1 MAILIKQKKGQAAPL
16 FVQTMC
22 WIMLLWF
29 ILLSITLGLTM
40 RYSLDTL
47 QDKIDD
53 TLRSMV
59 TSIATSP
66 AVRQSVEAGVCDPVL
81 MEYLDD
87 LVDSMEDLDIITIA
101 DRSATRIYHINK
113 ERIGEKFVGG
123 DEGRVLEGESYFSD
137 ATGTMGYQ
145 HRFFYPVTDEA
156 GAVTGFVMAST
167 TQSRMNELRNQIAA
181 TYGKLALI
189 LTACTLAFSGGF
201 AVFLNRLLRGARPE
215 DVMKTYLTQSD
226 VLNSLDEG
234 LISLDPSGRVRLVNQ
249 AAQKT
254 LGRKEALLLG
264 EDVDSLLLLENGR
277 SLKGTEGENLATSHP
292 NILVNSLQVKN
303 STRWARQ
310 VLILKDKSELRR
322 QAEQLGGTR
331 HIVNTLRA
339 NNHEFLNKL
348 QVIAGFL
355 QMDRPQD
362 ALAYIGS
369 VSAEH
374 AQTVA
379 PVMQLVHNA
388 SVAALI
394 LGKLDNMR
402 ELDIR
407 LTLLANSHL
416 PEHSRYLSTH
426 ELVTVVGN
434 LLENAIEAV
443 NAQPPGA
450 DRSVVL
456 QLNEEET
463 GLLIVISDS
472 GVGIRE
478 EDLPHIFETGY
489 STKAHHGRGVG
500 MALVKSVTDR
510 HGGILE
516 VDSEPGSG
524 TTFTLIINRPRGG
537 QI

>member
-1 MAILIKQKKGQAAPL
+1 MATLLKRKKGQAAPL

-29 ILLSITLGLTM
+29 ILLSITLALTL

-47 QDKIDD
+47 HEKIDD
-53 TLRSMV
+53 TLSSMV
-59 TSIATSP
+59 TTIATSP
-66 AVRQSVEAGVCDPVL
+66 TVRVSVEAGVCDPLLV
-81 MEYLDD
+81 EYLDD
-87 LVDSMEDLDIITIA
+87 LVESMQDLDVITIA
-101 DRSATRIYHINK
+101 DRNSTRIYHINK
-113 ERIGEKFVGG
+113 ELIGLQFVGG
-123 DEGRVLEGESYFSD
+123 DEAPALEGTSYFSD

-145 HRFFYPVTDEA
+145 HRFFHPVRDDQGT
-156 GAVTGFVMAST
+156 VIGFVMAST
-167 TQSRMNELRNQIAA
+167 THTRMDELRNHIAA
-181 TYGKLALI
+181 TYGKLMLI
-189 LTACTLAFSGGF
+189 LTACTLVFSAFF
-201 AVFLNRLLRGARPE
+201 AVYLNRILRGVRPE
-215 DVMKTYLTQSD
+215 DVMRTYLTQND

-234 LISLDPSGRVRLVNQ
+234 LISLDPEGHVRLVNQ
-249 AAQKT
+249 AAEKM
-254 LGRKEALLLG
+254 LGRKEALLLRA
-264 EDVDSLLLLENGR
+264 DIDSLLLQENGI
-277 SLKGTEGENLATSHP
+277 SLKGTEGENLPTSHP
-292 NILVNSLQVKN
+292 NILLNSLKVAN
-303 STRWARQ
+303 SSHWARQ

-348 QVIAGFL
+348 QIIAGFL

-362 ALAYIGS
+362 ALAYIGH
-369 VSAEH
+369 VSEEH
-374 AQTVA
+374 AQTIA

-388 SVAALI
+388 NVAALI

-407 LTLLANSHL
+407 LTLLGNSHL

-443 NAQPPGA
+443 NAQPPIA
-450 DRSVVL
+450 DRSVVM
-456 QLNEEET
+456 QLTEDET
-463 GLLIVISDS
+463 GLLIVLSDS

-478 EDLPHIFETGY
+478 EDLPHIFDTGY

-510 HGGILE
+510 HGGMLE

-524 TTFTLIINRPRGG
+524 TTFTLIFNRPRGG
-537 QI
+537 IV

>member
-1 MAILIKQKKGQAAPL
+1 MATLIKRKKGQAAPL

-29 ILLSITLGLTM
+29 ILLSITLGLTL

-47 QDKIDD
+47 REKIDD
-53 TLRSMV
+53 TLRAMV
-59 TSIATSP
+59 TTIATSP
-66 AVRQSVEAGVCDPVL
+66 AVKASLEIGVCDPEL
-81 MEYLDD
+81 MDYLDN
-87 LVDSMEDLDIITIA
+87 LVASMNDLDVITIA
-101 DRSATRIYHINK
+101 DEHSTRIYHINK
-113 ERIGEKFVGG
+113 ERIGEQFVGG
-123 DEGRVLEGESYFSD
+123 DEGPVLAGESYFSD

-145 HRFFYPVTDEA
+145 HRYFYPVTDE
-156 GAVTGFVMAST
+156 GGTVIGFVMAST
-167 TQSRMNELRNQIAA
+167 TQSRMDELRNHIGS
-181 TYGKLALI
+181 TYGKLLLI
-189 LTACTLAFSGGF
+189 LTVCTLVFSAGL
-201 AVFLNRLLRGARPE
+201 ALYLNRVLRGARPE
-215 DVMKTYLTQSD
+215 DVMKTYLTQND

-234 LISLDPSGRVRLVNQ
+234 LISLDPRGRVRLVNQ
-249 AAQKT
+249 AAEET
-254 LGRKEALLLG
+254 LGRREETLLGADVDTLLLG
-264 EDVDSLLLLENGR
+264 ENGE
-277 SLKGTEGENLATSHP
+277 SLKGAEGENLATNRS

-331 HIVNTLRA
+331 HIVSALRA
-339 NNHEFLNKL
+339 NNHEFINKL

-355 QMDRPQD
+355 QMERPQE
-362 ALAYIGS
+362 ALAYIGHIS
-369 VSAEH
+369 EEH
-374 AQTVA
+374 AQTIT

-407 LTLLANSHL
+407 LTLLANSSL

-443 NAQPPGA
+443 NAQPPGT

-456 QLNEEET
+456 QITEDET

-478 EDLPHIFETGY
+478 EDLPNIFDSGY
-489 STKAHHGRGVG
+489 STKAKHGRGVG
-500 MALVKSVTDR
+500 MALVKSAVDR

-537 QI
+537 AV

>member
-1 MAILIKQKKGQAAPL
+1 MATLLKRKKGQAAPL

-47 QDKIDD
+47 QEKIDD

-59 TSIATSP
+59 TTIAISP
-66 AVRQSVEAGVCDPVL
+66 TVRESVDAGVCDPL
-81 MEYLDD
+81 LLEYLDD
-87 LVDSMEDLDIITIA
+87 LVDSMQDLDVITIA
-101 DRSATRIYHINK
+101 DNHATRIYHINK
-113 ERIGEKFVGG
+113 DLIGQQFVGG
-123 DEGRVLEGESYFSD
+123 DEGPVLEGESYFSD

-145 HRFFYPVTDEA
+145 HRFFHPVTNDR
-156 GAVTGFVMAST
+156 GDVIGFVMAST
-167 TQSRMNELRNQIAA
+167 THTRMDQLRNHIAA
-181 TYGKLALI
+181 TYGKLLLI
-189 LTACTLAFSGGF
+189 LTVCTLVFSAGF
-201 AVFLNRLLRGARPE
+201 AVYLNRILRGVRPE
-215 DVMKTYLTQSD
+215 DVMKTYLTQND

-234 LISLDPSGRVRLVNQ
+234 LISLDPTGQVRLVNQ
-249 AAQKT
+249 AAEAA

-264 EDVDSLLLLENGR
+264 MDVDSLLLDQNGQ
-277 SLKGTEGENLATSHP
+277 SLKGIEGENLPTSHP
-292 NILVNSLQVKN
+292 NILLNSLKVSN
-303 STRWARQ
+303 STHWARQ

-331 HIVNTLRA
+331 HIVSALRA
-339 NNHEFLNKL
+339 NNHEFINKL

-355 QMDRPQD
+355 QMDRPQE
-362 ALAYIGS
+362 ALAYIGNI
-369 VSAEH
+369 SADYS
-374 AQTVA
+374 QSIT

-394 LGKLDNMR
+394 LGKLNNMR

-407 LTLLANSHL
+407 LTLLGNSSL

-443 NAQPPGA
+443 NAQPPGT
-450 DRSVVL
+450 DRRVVL
-456 QLNEEET
+456 QLTEDET
-463 GLLIVISDS
+463 GLLIAVSDS

-478 EDLPHIFETGY
+478 EDLPHIYESGY

-500 MALVKSVTDR
+500 MSLVKSAVDR

-524 TTFTLIINRPRGG
+524 TTFTLIFNRPRGG
-537 QI
+537 KV

>member
-1 MAILIKQKKGQAAPL
+1 MATLLKRKKGQAAPL

-29 ILLSITLGLTM
+29 ILLSITLALTL

-47 QDKIDD
+47 HEKIDD
-53 TLRSMV
+53 TLSSMV
-59 TSIATSP
+59 TTIATSP
-66 AVRQSVEAGVCDPVL
+66 TVRVSVEAGVCDPLLV
-81 MEYLDD
+81 EYLDD
-87 LVDSMEDLDIITIA
+87 LVESMQDLEVITIA
-101 DRSATRIYHINK
+101 DRNSTRIYHINK
-113 ERIGEKFVGG
+113 ELIGLQFVGG
-123 DEGRVLEGESYFSD
+123 DEAPALEGTSYFSD

-145 HRFFYPVTDEA
+145 HRFFHPVRDDQGT
-156 GAVTGFVMAST
+156 VIGFVMAST
-167 TQSRMNELRNQIAA
+167 THTRMDELRNHIAA
-181 TYGKLALI
+181 TYGKLMLI
-189 LTACTLAFSGGF
+189 LTACTLVFSAFF
-201 AVFLNRLLRGARPE
+201 AVYLNRILRGVRPE
-215 DVMKTYLTQSD
+215 DVMRTYLTQND

-234 LISLDPSGRVRLVNQ
+234 LISLDPEGHVRLVNQ
-249 AAQKT
+249 AAEKM
-254 LGRKEALLLG
+254 LGRKEALLLRA
-264 EDVDSLLLLENGR
+264 DIDSLLLQENGI
-277 SLKGTEGENLATSHP
+277 SLKGTEGENLPTSHP
-292 NILVNSLQVKN
+292 NILLNSLKVAN
-303 STRWARQ
+303 SSHWARQ

-348 QVIAGFL
+348 QIIAGFL

-362 ALAYIGS
+362 ALAYIGH
-369 VSAEH
+369 VSEEH
-374 AQTVA
+374 AQTIA

-388 SVAALI
+388 NVAALI

-443 NAQPPGA
+443 NAQPPIA
-450 DRSVVL
+450 DRSVVM
-456 QLNEEET
+456 QLTEDET
-463 GLLIVISDS
+463 GLLIVLSDS

-478 EDLPHIFETGY
+478 EDLPHIFDTGY

-510 HGGILE
+510 HGGMLE

-524 TTFTLIINRPRGG
+524 TTFTLIFNRPRGG
-537 QI
+537 IV

>member
-1 MAILIKQKKGQAAPL
+1 MATLLKRKKGQAAPL

-29 ILLSITLGLTM
+29 VLLSITLGLTM

-47 QDKIDD
+47 QEKIDD

-59 TSIATSP
+59 TTIATSP
-66 AVRQSVEAGVCDPVL
+66 TVRYSVEAGLCDPML
-81 MEYLDD
+81 LDYLDD
-87 LVDSMEDLDIITIA
+87 LVESMQDLDVITIA
-101 DRSATRIYHINK
+101 DEHSTRIYHINK
-113 ERIGEKFVGG
+113 EQIGQQFVGG
-123 DEGRVLEGESYFSD
+123 DEGPVLEGESYFSD

-145 HRFFYPVTDEA
+145 HRFFHPVTDA
-156 GAVTGFVMAST
+156 QGDVIGFVMAST
-167 TQSRMNELRNQIAA
+167 THTRMDQLRNHIAS
-181 TYGKLALI
+181 TYGKLLLI
-189 LTACTLAFSGGF
+189 LTVCTLFFSGGLAF
-201 AVFLNRLLRGARPE
+201 YLNRILRGVRPE
-215 DVMKTYLTQSD
+215 DVMKTYLTQND

-234 LISLDPSGRVRLVNQ
+234 LISLDPSGQVRLVNQ
-249 AAQKT
+249 AAEAA

-264 EDVDSLLLLENGR
+264 MDVDSLLLDQNGQ
-277 SLKGTEGENLATSHP
+277 SLKGIEGENLPTSHP
-292 NILVNSLQVKN
+292 NILLNSLKVSN
-303 STRWARQ
+303 STHWARQ

-331 HIVNTLRA
+331 HIVSALRA
-339 NNHEFLNKL
+339 NNHEFINKL

-355 QMDRPQD
+355 QMDRPQE
-362 ALAYIGS
+362 ALAYIGH
-369 VSAEH
+369 VSEEH
-374 AQTVA
+374 AQTTA

-394 LGKLDNMR
+394 LGKLNNMR

-407 LTLLANSHL
+407 LTLLGNSNL

-443 NAQPPGA
+443 NAQPPGT
-450 DRSVVL
+450 DRRVVL
-456 QLNEEET
+456 QLTEDET
-463 GLLIVISDS
+463 GLLIVVSDS

-478 EDLPHIFETGY
+478 EDLPHIYESGY

-500 MALVKSVTDR
+500 MALVKSAVDR

-524 TTFTLIINRPRGG
+524 TTFTLIFNRPRGG
-537 QI
+537 KV